1 MTKQR
6 GKRTWLWETAV
17 VLVVIGGLIAILYPA
32 ILAARRAA
40 WRSQQSN
47 NLKMIGFALLNFD
60 DVYHRLPPAVRRD
73 ELGRP
78 LSSWR
83 YQILPYLEAIMVD
96 APFGERWDDPVNRWL
111 MDRWR
116 PDFCHYQNRDSG
128 DAGKTNVV
136 AITGPGT
143 AFEEGRTIG
152 LADTNR
158 NTILA
163 VVVAGFDTYWMEP
176 GDLHIDH
183 IPDNLTSGP
192 KGDGFHVLFADA
204 TVWFLKAE
212 VPLEDVKKFFT
223 LEGARQYDRDVVL
236 APYAL

>member
-17 VLVVIGGLIAILYPA
+17 VLVVIGGLIAILIPA
-32 ILAARRAA
+32 VMSARQAAR
-40 WRSQQSN
+40 RSQQSN
-47 NLKMIGFALLNFD
+47 NFKQIGLALHNFHD
-60 DVYHRLPPAVRRD
+60 TYKCFPSAVRRD
-73 ELGRP
+73 DLGRP

-83 YQILPYLEAIMVD
+83 FQILPFLEAIMVHVQ
-96 APFGERWDDPVNRWL
+96 FGERWDDPVNRWL
-111 MDRWR
+111 MDGWHR
-116 PDFCHYQNRDSG
+116 CYCLYQDRDSTE
-128 DAGKTNVV
+128 AGKTNIV

-143 AFEEGRTIG
+143 AFEEGRTFG

-163 VVVAGFDTYWMEP
+163 VEVIGVDTYWMEP

-183 IPDNLTSGP
+183 IPDNLTAGP
-192 KGDGFHVLFADA
+192 EGDGFHVLFADG

-212 VPLEDVKKFFT
+212 VPLDDVKKFFT

-236 APYAL
+236 GPYAL